1 MATFINLILKLSERP
16 DINSTNCI
24 VLLEC
29 RLNQTGKDSPMIN
42 AQLLQMAI
50 NASNDGIVIA
60 EKEGDQDNIL
70 IYVNPAFEHLTGYT
84 SEEILYQ
91 DCRFLQSG
99 DRDQQALP
107 TIREALSTKG
117 SCREILRN
125 YRKDGTPFWNE
136 LSLSTVKDPG
146 NGQVYFVG
154 VQKDVTIQVKAQQRV
169 AQLETQLAEAL
180 AELAALKAT
189 NGANKTSN

>member
-1 MATFINLILKLSERP
+1 
-16 DINSTNCI
+16 
-24 VLLEC
+24 
-29 RLNQTGKDSPMIN
+29 MIN

-50 NASNDGIVIA
+50 NTSNDGIVIA
-60 EKEGDQDNIL
+60 EKEGDQDKIL
-70 IYVNPAFEHLTGYT
+70 IYVNPAFERLTGYS

-107 TIREALSTKG
+107 LIRDALNREG

-136 LSLSTVKDPG
+136 LSLSTVKNPAD
-146 NGQVYFVG
+146 GQTYFVG
-154 VQKDVTIQVKAQQRV
+154 VQKDVTAQVKAQQRV
-169 AQLETQLAEAL
+169 TQLEAQLAGLQ

-189 NGANKTSN
+189 NGKNEIQN